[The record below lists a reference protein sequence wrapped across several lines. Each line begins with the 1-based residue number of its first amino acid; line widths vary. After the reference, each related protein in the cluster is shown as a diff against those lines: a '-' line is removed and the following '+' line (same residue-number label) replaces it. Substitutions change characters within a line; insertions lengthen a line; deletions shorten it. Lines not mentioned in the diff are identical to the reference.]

1 MPKLLAALILA
12 LVAIAPAAWAKD
24 FKATLSGD
32 QEVPP
37 VATDTTG
44 KFKLHLNKD
53 ETEGEFTLTVKDGV
67 RIRQAHLHCAPAG
80 FNGPV
85 VVFLAGDNTAGYD
98 VDGKWISNAIVTDTS
113 IINITTTC
121 GATIADL
128 ADAMR
133 AGRVYVNVHSV
144 AVPSGVVRG
153 QVEAD

>member
-37 VATDTTG
+37 VVTDTTG

-53 ETEGEFTLTVKDGV
+53 ETEGEITLTVRDGV
-67 RIRQAHLHCAPAG
+67 RISRAHLHCAPVG
-80 FNGPV
+80 VNGPIV
-85 VVFLAGDNTAGYD
+85 LFLVGDNLAGYE
-98 VDGKWISNAIVTDTS
+98 VDGKWISNAVVTDAN
-113 IINITTTC
+113 IINPAC

-133 AGRVYVNVHSV
+133 AGNVYVNVHSV
-144 AVPSGVVRG
+144 ASPGGVVRG